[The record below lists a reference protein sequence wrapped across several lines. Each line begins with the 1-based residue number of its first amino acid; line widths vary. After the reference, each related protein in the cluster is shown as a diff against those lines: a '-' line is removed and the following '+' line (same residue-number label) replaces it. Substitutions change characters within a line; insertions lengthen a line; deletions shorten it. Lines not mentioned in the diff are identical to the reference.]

1 MDVNIHLNPDRHVL
15 IKEVK
20 CGDFLNIEN
29 GTVYTIIVDEV
40 IDNNIVPLIFI
51 NRKTGLLSFNLNKGS
66 FSSNVKAYRC
76 EKVDI
81 LLVLTKLYISYNMNY
96 NFQTNKLC
104 FLK

>member
-1 MDVNIHLNPDRHVL
+1 MDVNIHLNPERHVI

-29 GTVYTIIVDEV
+29 GAVYTIIVNEV

-51 NRKTGLLSFNLNKGS
+51 NRKTGLFSFNLNKGS
-66 FSSNVKAYRC
+66 FFSNVKAYRC

-81 LLVLTKLYISYNMNY
+81 LLVLSKLYISYNMNY